1 MTSKIPP
8 SKMCFL
14 HERAQG
20 NNARVEGEKRRSAD
34 FVGGSVKEGGLVWNK
49 EWKWEEGERERER
62 RRGKLGRDDS
72 AREDSRIVAFILKE
86 PRMRSSRTVS
96 LITTCSHHSAHLQ
109 KHFFIPTL
117 YVHV

>member
-1 MTSKIPP
+1 MCKLLLNAGYPASGTTSLYYTLWSNKYG
-8 SKMCFL
+8 
-14 HERAQG
+14 H
-20 NNARVEGEKRRSAD
+20 
-34 FVGGSVKEGGLVWNK
+34 GGGVKEGGLVWNK

-86 PRMRSSRTVS
+86 PRMPSSRTVS